1 MNPLF
6 LPAVNLILITIIVWT
21 IMFVRR
27 LSVATANNID
37 PQDMSTPEQVSSVL
51 DAKTN
56 APANCFKNLFEMPVI
71 FYALVAFISIAGT
84 SDGLYL
90 NLAWSFVIL
99 RAIQALVHCTYNRV
113 MHRFYAYIA
122 SSLVLW
128 VMVVRFFLNLI

>member
-1 MNPLF
+1 
-6 LPAVNLILITIIVWT
+6 
-21 IMFVRR
+21 MFVRR

>member
-6 LPAVNLILITIIVWT
+6 LPAVNLILVTIIVWT

-99 RAIQALVHCTYNRV
+99 RSIQALVHCTYNRV